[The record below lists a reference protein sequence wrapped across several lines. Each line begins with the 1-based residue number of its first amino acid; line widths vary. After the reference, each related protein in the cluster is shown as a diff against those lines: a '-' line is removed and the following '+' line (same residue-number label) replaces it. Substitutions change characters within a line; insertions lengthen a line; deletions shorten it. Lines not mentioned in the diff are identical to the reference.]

1 MRVTICDIAAF
12 ILQLARRTPA
22 AYNRHPSIP
31 SILINIMTTSLNRIA
46 SLILTA
52 SIAVGISACG
62 GGSTPSAPVVDT
74 SGSASV
80 VALKTIDTTVGSGV
94 AVNTNNK
101 VTVIYTG
108 WLYDVKATNLRGA
121 KFDGGTFTFT
131 IGGNVIAGWNQGIPG
146 MQVGGKRTLII
157 PSSLGYGPQ
166 GNGPIPG
173 NAALVFDVELVSV
186 Q

>member
-1 MRVTICDIAAF
+1 
-12 ILQLARRTPA
+12 
-22 AYNRHPSIP
+22 
-31 SILINIMTTSLNRIA
+31 MTTSLNRIA

-173 NAALVFDVELVSV
+173 NTALVFDVELVSV